1 MNGGC
6 DAGRERCLSLSV
18 SLLLVCALWGCGR
31 ERKQSPPPAPLPV
44 EVFAD
49 TSRSERLR
57 VEPPPARVWLANVRP
72 VREPGNLVPTPAAP
86 PETML
91 PEPAPPS
98 LEIDG
103 DLKPPI
109 LRERAPLVLPSAAL
123 RRERSVSVEL
133 DVRVDEA
140 GNVADAR
147 WAGGGADS
155 ALVRAALDCAA
166 RMRFYPALR
175 AGRPVAVW
183 CRQRF
188 DFGVR

>member
-6 DAGRERCLSLSV
+6 DAGGERFLSLSV
-18 SLLLVCALWGCGR
+18 SLLLACALWGCGR

-57 VEPPPARVWLANVRP
+57 VEPPPARVWLASVRP
-72 VREPGNLVPTPAAP
+72 AREPADLASPPAAP
-86 PETML
+86 PETLL

-109 LRERAPLVLPSAAL
+109 LRERAPLVLPSLAA

-133 DVRVDEA
+133 EVRVDEA
-140 GNVADAR
+140 GNVTDVR

-155 ALVRAALDCAA
+155 ALVGAALDCVA
-166 RMRFYPALR
+166 RMRFFPALR

-188 DFGVR
+188 DFGAR